1 MSECWECEIIV
12 PGVTLSPLVRDTM
25 SATYSVSLCSSFLG
39 STLGTSVMS
48 HIAGL
53 NEETLHTHTLR
64 MRPGKKKRE
73 RAREIYRNSFVWL
86 IQKILEK
93 I

>member
-1 MSECWECEIIV
+1 
-12 PGVTLSPLVRDTM
+12 
-25 SATYSVSLCSSFLG
+25 
-39 STLGTSVMS
+39 MS

-64 MRPGKKKRE
+64 MGPGKKKRE